1 MIEAGMPHSMRA
13 QEYQVLLVTE
23 NEDGSESLERI
34 LAEDR
39 GHDFRLERAPDTE
52 ELMKRLGTS
61 AIDAVLL
68 AGSLGDT
75 SMTQIAI
82 RLLELNC
89 DLPIVAVTDEDS
101 EDQAAELLATGVQDV
116 LWRSELDADR
126 LGRAL
131 RYAIDRAATLRELL
145 ESESMLH
152 SILKNLTEGVIVA
165 DRQEKLLLVNPAA
178 RELLGLGSV
187 SSLATDI
194 FGMYEADTVTRIPD
208 TARPMARALRGESV
222 SEQEIFHRNADAPAG
237 RFLSVN
243 SRPLKDANGQIKGG
257 IVSFRDVTARRKVE
271 QELTH
276 LALHDGQTNI
286 PNRAFFVE
294 TLHKAI
300 ARADRSHS
308 RLAVLLL
315 NLDGLKQINDRFSY
329 ETGDLLLKDVARR
342 LADGLRAGDFL
353 ARIGGDEFVV
363 MFEDLGHD
371 EHAASL
377 ADKIRE
383 VLGPAFAVG
392 EHQIPV
398 TASIGISTFPECGDD
413 AGSLIKTAE
422 VAMRRAK
429 ESGRDTYHF
438 YSRSVHAEM
447 SRRAELERDLREAV
461 EQEHFELEFQPIAD
475 LGNGRIEALEVLL
488 RWNHPEH
495 GLVRPMEFV
504 PILEATGMMNGVGEW
519 VLASAC
525 LQVRDWQRVLSRP
538 ELSVTVNLS
547 AAQLGHRRIVDVIER
562 ILTNADLDP
571 ANLILEVNEATLLT
585 EPRAVRENL
594 SVLARTGVRLA
605 LDDFGTGMMAL
616 QTIRHLP
623 LSLIKIDRSL
633 VMSLPADPEDIALVD
648 ATLRLAEDLDLKVVA
663 EGLEV
668 NEQLRFLAER
678 GCDLGQGNLVSPPLP
693 VTSIHDFLG
702 RDWRA
707 A

>member
-1 MIEAGMPHSMRA
+1 MPHSMRA

-23 NEDGSESLERI
+23 NEDGPENLERI

-39 GHDFRLERAPDTE
+39 RHQFRLVRAPDTE
-52 ELMKRLGTS
+52 ELMRRLGTS

-89 DLPIVAVTDEDS
+89 DLPIVAVTDQDS

-222 SEQEIFHRNADAPAG
+222 SELEIFHRNADAPTG

-243 SRPLKDANGQIKGG
+243 ARPLKDTSGQISGG
-257 IVSFRDVTARRKVE
+257 IVSFRDVTARRRVE

-300 ARADRSHS
+300 ARADRNHS

-315 NLDGLKQINDRFSY
+315 NLDRLKQINDRFSY
-329 ETGDLLLKDVARR
+329 ETGDLLLKEVARR
-342 LADGLRAGDFL
+342 LAEGLRAGDFL
-353 ARIGGDEFVV
+353 ARMGGDEFVV

-383 VLGPAFAVG
+383 VLGPAFGVG

-429 ESGRDTYHF
+429 ESGRNTYHF

-475 LGNGRIEALEVLL
+475 LGSGRIEALEVLL

-547 AAQLGHRRIVDVIER
+547 AAQLGHRRIIDVIER

-571 ANLILEVNEATLLT
+571 SNLILEVNEATLLS

-605 LDDFGTGMMAL
+605 LDDFGTGMMSL
-616 QTIRHLP
+616 QTIRQLP

>member
-1 MIEAGMPHSMRA
+1 MRA

>member
-1 MIEAGMPHSMRA
+1 MPHSMRA

-23 NEDGSESLERI
+23 NEDGPENLERI

-39 GHDFRLERAPDTE
+39 RHQFRLVRAPDTE
-52 ELMKRLGTS
+52 ELMRRLGTS

-89 DLPIVAVTDEDS
+89 DLPIVAVTDQDS

-222 SEQEIFHRNADAPAG
+222 SELEIFHRNADAPTG

-243 SRPLKDANGQIKGG
+243 ARPLKDTSGQISGG
-257 IVSFRDVTARRKVE
+257 IVSFRDVTARRRVE

-300 ARADRSHS
+300 ARADRNHS

-315 NLDGLKQINDRFSY
+315 NLDRLKQINDRFSY
-329 ETGDLLLKDVARR
+329 ETGDLLLKEVARR
-342 LADGLRAGDFL
+342 LAEGLRAGDFL
-353 ARIGGDEFVV
+353 ARMGGDEFVV

-429 ESGRDTYHF
+429 ESGRNTYHF

-475 LGNGRIEALEVLL
+475 LGSGRIEALEVLL

-547 AAQLGHRRIVDVIER
+547 AAQLGHRRIIDVIER

-571 ANLILEVNEATLLT
+571 SNLILEVNEATLLS

-605 LDDFGTGMMAL
+605 LDDFGTGMMSL
-616 QTIRHLP
+616 QTIRQLP

>member
-1 MIEAGMPHSMRA
+1 MPRSMRG

-23 NEDGSESLERI
+23 NESDAEDLARI
-34 LAEDR
+34 LATER
-39 GHDFRLERAPDTE
+39 GHRFQLDAAPDMDA
-52 ELMKRLGTS
+52 LKKQLGTS
-61 AIDAVLL
+61 AVDAVLL
-68 AGSLGDT
+68 AGDLSDA

-89 DLPIVAVTDEDS
+89 DLPIVAVTDDGE
-101 EDQAAELLATGVQDV
+101 EETAAELLATGVQDV

-131 RYAIDRAATLRELL
+131 RYAIERAATLRELL

-165 DRQEKLLLVNPAA
+165 DRQEKLLLVNAAA

-194 FGMYEADTVTRIPD
+194 FGMYETDTVTRIRD
-208 TARPMARALRGESV
+208 TARPMARALRGENV
-222 SEQEIFHRNADAPAG
+222 SDLEIFHRNADAPAG

-243 SRPLKDANGQIKGG
+243 ARPLKDVNGQIKGG
-257 IVSFRDVTARRKVE
+257 VVSFRDVTARRKAE

-286 PNRAFFVE
+286 PNQAFFVE
-294 TLHKAI
+294 TLRKAI
-300 ARADRSHS
+300 ARAERSHV
-308 RLAVLLL
+308 RMAVLLL
-315 NLDGLKQINDRFSY
+315 NLDGMKQINDRY
-329 ETGDLLLKDVARR
+329 GHENGDLLLKEVARR

-353 ARIGGDEFVV
+353 ARMGGDGFVV
-363 MFEDLGHD
+363 LFEDLSHN

-383 VLGPAFAVG
+383 ILAPAFAIR

-398 TASIGISTFPECGDD
+398 SASIGISTFPECGDD

-429 ESGRDTYHF
+429 ESGRNTYHF

-447 SRRAELERDLREAV
+447 SRRAELERDLRDAV
-461 EQEHFELEFQPIAD
+461 EQEHFELEFQPIAN
-475 LGNGRIEALEVLL
+475 LGNGRIESLETLL

-495 GLVRPMEFV
+495 GLVRPMEFL

-525 LQVRDWQRVLSRP
+525 LQIRDWQRVLSRP
-538 ELSVTVNLS
+538 ELSISVNLS
-547 AAQLGHRRIVDVIER
+547 AAQLCHRRIVDVIDR
-562 ILTNADLDP
+562 ILTNANLS
-571 ANLILEVNEATLLT
+571 AESLILEITEATLLT

-594 SVLARTGVRLA
+594 SVLARTGVQLA
-605 LDDFGTGMMAL
+605 LDNFGTGMMAL
-616 QTIRHLP
+616 QSIRQLP
-623 LSLIKIDRSL
+623 LSQIKIDRSL
-633 VMSLPADPEDIALVD
+633 VMSLPADPDDIALVD
-648 ATLRLAEDLDLKVVA
+648 ATLRLAEDLGLKVVA

-668 NEQLRFLAER
+668 DEQLRFLADR
-678 GCDLGQGNLVSPPLP
+678 GCHLGQGNLVSPPLP

>member
-1 MIEAGMPHSMRA
+1 MPRSMRA

-23 NEDGSESLERI
+23 NQSDSEDLARI
-34 LAEDR
+34 LAADR
-39 GHDFRLERAPDTE
+39 DHRFQLQTAPDMDA
-52 ELMKRLGTS
+52 LKKQLGTS
-61 AIDAVLL
+61 AVSAVLL
-68 AGSLGDT
+68 AGDLSGA

-89 DLPIVAVTDEDS
+89 DLPIVAVTDDGE
-101 EDQAAELLATGVQDV
+101 EETAAELLATGVQDV

-165 DRQEKLLLVNPAA
+165 DRQEKLLLVNAAA

-194 FGMYEADTVTRIPD
+194 FGMYEADTVTRIRD
-208 TARPMARALRGESV
+208 TARPMARALRGENISDL
-222 SEQEIFHRNADAPAG
+222 EIFHRNADAPSG

-243 SRPLKDANGQIKGG
+243 ARPLKDPNGQINGG
-257 IVSFRDVTARRKVE
+257 VVSFRDVTARRKAE

-294 TLHKAI
+294 TLRKAI
-300 ARADRSHS
+300 ARAERSHA
-308 RLAVLLL
+308 RMGVLLM
-315 NLDGLKQINDRFSY
+315 NLDGLKQINDRFGH
-329 ETGDLLLKDVARR
+329 ENGDLLLKEVARR

-353 ARIGGDEFVV
+353 ARMGGDEFVV
-363 MFEDLGHD
+363 LFEDLSHN

-383 VLGPAFAVG
+383 ILGPAFAIR

-413 AGSLIKTAE
+413 AGSLMKTAE

-429 ESGRDTYHF
+429 ESGRNTYHF

-495 GLVRPMEFV
+495 GLVRPMEFL

-525 LQVRDWQRVLSRP
+525 LQIRDWQRVLSRP
-538 ELSVTVNLS
+538 ELSISVNLS
-547 AAQLGHRRIVDVIER
+547 AAQLGHRRIVDVVER
-562 ILTNADLDP
+562 ILTNAGLNP
-571 ANLILEVNEATLLT
+571 ESLILEVNEATLLT

-594 SVLARTGVRLA
+594 AVLARMGVKLA

-616 QTIRHLP
+616 QSIRQLP

-633 VMSLPADPEDIALVD
+633 VMSLPADPDDIALVD
-648 ATLRLAEDLDLKVVA
+648 ATLRLAEDLGLKVVA

-668 NEQLRFLAER
+668 DEQLRFLADR
-678 GCDLGQGNLVSPPLP
+678 GCHLGQGNLISPPLP

>member
-1 MIEAGMPHSMRA
+1 MPRSMRG

-23 NEDGSESLERI
+23 NESDSEDLARI
-34 LAEDR
+34 LATAR
-39 GHDFRLERAPDTE
+39 GHRFRLNAAPDMDA
-52 ELMKRLGTS
+52 LKKQLGTS
-61 AIDAVLL
+61 AVDAVLL
-68 AGSLGDT
+68 AGDLSDA

-82 RLLELNC
+82 RLLELDC
-89 DLPIVAVTDEDS
+89 DLPIVAVTDDGE
-101 EDQAAELLATGVQDV
+101 EETAAELLATGVQDV

-131 RYAIDRAATLRELL
+131 RYAIERAATLRELL

-165 DRQEKLLLVNPAA
+165 DRQEKLLLVNAAA

-194 FGMYEADTVTRIPD
+194 FGMYEADTVTRIRD
-208 TARPMARALRGESV
+208 TARPMARALRGENV
-222 SEQEIFHRNADAPAG
+222 SDLEIFHRNADAPAG

-243 SRPLKDANGQIKGG
+243 ARPLKDVNGQINGG
-257 IVSFRDVTARRKVE
+257 VVSFRDVTARRKAE

-286 PNRAFFVE
+286 PNQAFFVE
-294 TLHKAI
+294 TLRKAI
-300 ARADRSHS
+300 ARAERSHV
-308 RLAVLLL
+308 RMAVLLL
-315 NLDGLKQINDRFSY
+315 NLDGMKQINDRY
-329 ETGDLLLKDVARR
+329 GNENGDLLLKEVARR

-353 ARIGGDEFVV
+353 ARMGGDGFVV
-363 MFEDLGHD
+363 LFEDLSHN

-383 VLGPAFAVG
+383 ILAPAFAIR

-398 TASIGISTFPECGDD
+398 SASIGISTFPECGDD

-429 ESGRDTYHF
+429 ESGRNTYHF

-475 LGNGRIEALEVLL
+475 LGSGRIESLETLL

-495 GLVRPMEFV
+495 GLVRPMEFL

-525 LQVRDWQRVLSRP
+525 LQIRDWQRVLGRP
-538 ELSVTVNLS
+538 ELSISVNLS
-547 AAQLGHRRIVDVIER
+547 AAQLGHRRIVDVIDR
-562 ILTNADLDP
+562 ILTNANLS
-571 ANLILEVNEATLLT
+571 AESLILEITEATLLT

-594 SVLARTGVRLA
+594 SVLARTGVQLA
-605 LDDFGTGMMAL
+605 LDNFGTGMMAL
-616 QTIRHLP
+616 QSIRQLP
-623 LSLIKIDRSL
+623 LSQIKIDRSL
-633 VMSLPADPEDIALVD
+633 VMSLPADPDDIALVD
-648 ATLRLAEDLDLKVVA
+648 ATLRLAEDLGLKVVA

-668 NEQLRFLAER
+668 DEQLRFLADR
-678 GCDLGQGNLVSPPLP
+678 GCHLGQGNLVSPPLP

>member
-1 MIEAGMPHSMRA
+1 MPHSMRA

-23 NEDGSESLERI
+23 NEHGSENLERI
-34 LAEDR
+34 LADDR
-39 GHDFRLERAPDTE
+39 RHRFRLVRAPDTE
-52 ELMKRLGTS
+52 ELMRRLGTS

-68 AGSLGDT
+68 AGNLGDT

-89 DLPIVAVTDEDS
+89 DLPIVAVTDQDS

-165 DRQEKLLLVNPAA
+165 DRNEKLLLVNPAA

-208 TARPMARALRGESV
+208 AARPMARALRGESV
-222 SEQEIFHRNADAPAG
+222 SELEIFHRNADAPSG

-243 SRPLKDANGQIKGG
+243 ARPLKDSSGQVSGG
-257 IVSFRDVTARRKVE
+257 IVSFRDVTVRRKVE

-300 ARADRSHS
+300 ARADRNHS

-315 NLDGLKQINDRFSY
+315 NLDGLKQINDRYSY

-342 LADGLRAGDFL
+342 LAEGLRAGDFL
-353 ARIGGDEFVV
+353 ARMGGDEFVV

-429 ESGRDTYHF
+429 ESGRNTYHF

-461 EQEHFELEFQPIAD
+461 EQEQFELEYQPIAD
-475 LGNGRIEALEVLL
+475 LGTGRIEALEVLL

-538 ELSVTVNLS
+538 ELSITVNLS

-571 ANLILEVNEATLLT
+571 ANLILEINEATLLS

-594 SVLARTGVRLA
+594 GVLARNGVRLA

-616 QTIRHLP
+616 QTIRQLP

-648 ATLRLAEDLDLKVVA
+648 ATLRLAEDLELKVVA

>member
-1 MIEAGMPHSMRA
+1 MPHSMRA

-23 NEDGSESLERI
+23 SEDEPENLKRI

-39 GHDFRLERAPDTE
+39 RNHFRLVRAPDTE
-52 ELMKRLGTS
+52 ELMRRLGTS

-89 DLPIVAVTDEDS
+89 DLPIVAVTDQDS

-178 RELLGLGSV
+178 RQLLGLGSV

-243 SRPLKDANGQIKGG
+243 SRPLKDSNGQIKGG

-286 PNRAFFVE
+286 PNRAFFIE

-300 ARADRSHS
+300 ARVERSHS

-342 LADGLRAGDFL
+342 LAEGLRAGDFL
-353 ARIGGDEFVV
+353 ARMGGDEFVV
-363 MFEDLGHD
+363 MFEDFGHD

-429 ESGRDTYHF
+429 ESGRNTYHF

-461 EQEHFELEFQPIAD
+461 EQEQFELEFQPIAD
-475 LGNGRIEALEVLL
+475 LGSGRIEALEVLL

-547 AAQLGHRRIVDVIER
+547 AAQLGHRRIVDVIDR

-571 ANLILEVNEATLLT
+571 ASLILEVNEATLLI